1 MWVGY
6 GKKKFP
12 PWTAT
17 DIGQLKSLAKQ
28 KAGAKKIA
36 KALNRTPGATT
47 VKAAYAYVGCVAQHR

>member
-1 MWVGY
+1 VNAAMLGWLR
-6 GKKKFP
+6 KKMKFA

-36 KALNRTPGATT
+36 KALKRAPGA
-47 VKAAYAYVGCVAQHR
+47 QR